1 MEQFTY
7 EEPRFRGADVRIVNT
22 METAFYRKN
31 FTFLKNGSSVLF
43 NSHFK
48 EDPSLRK

>member
-1 MEQFTY
+1 MEQLTY
-7 EEPRFRGADVRIVNT
+7 KEPQFRVTDGETANT